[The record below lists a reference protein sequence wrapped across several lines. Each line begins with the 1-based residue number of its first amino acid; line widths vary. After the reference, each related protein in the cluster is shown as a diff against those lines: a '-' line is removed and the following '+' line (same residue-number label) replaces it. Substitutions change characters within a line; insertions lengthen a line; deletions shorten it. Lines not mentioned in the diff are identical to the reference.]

1 MNTDT
6 VITSA
11 TPRESAA
18 AVPPPAALRAL
29 RVASVLGGL
38 AQSLAG
44 AAGALLAREVGGSDA
59 VAGLPQALLVAGSAI
74 AAPALSALTRR
85 AGRRLALSA
94 GLVVALVGSLVTM
107 AGGAALRL
115 PIVLAGSL
123 LLGAGNTVVML
134 GRYAA
139 ADLVPQA
146 ARGRAMGAVLAAT
159 TVGAVAGPNLLA
171 PAGGLAAAL
180 GLGALT
186 GPYLVAAVAFAA
198 AAATIA
204 VGLRPG
210 VPSAVDDP
218 RLHGTAARRGPI
230 DARGATGLAVLTVAN
245 LVMVGVM
252 TMAPVHLLH
261 SGSSLAAIGLVISLH
276 IAGMFAP
283 SPLSGWLTDRIGAA
297 RAAAGAGAVLTIAA
311 GSAAVWAHTTV
322 GLTAAL
328 VLLGVGWNLALLSG
342 SALLTA
348 GVPAG
353 QRPRREGWGEVGMG
367 VAAAGGGMAA
377 GPVMAGGGY
386 ATLAAGGAIIAAA
399 ILPIAR
405 RRPERGAAAGH
416 ARRHDAHARRGGSGS
431 RS

>member
-11 TPRESAA
+11 TPRGSAV
-18 AVPPPAALRAL
+18 AVPPPASLRAL
-29 RVASVLGGL
+29 RAASVLGGL

-74 AAPALSALTRR
+74 AALALSALTRR

-94 GLVVALVGSLVTM
+94 GLVVALAGSLVTM

-115 PIVLAGSL
+115 PVVLAGSL

-180 GLGALT
+180 GLDALT

-210 VPSAVDDP
+210 PPPPVDDP
-218 RLHGTAARRGPI
+218 GRGTAARRGPM

-252 TMAPVHLLH
+252 TMAPVHLHH
-261 SGSSLAAIGLVISLH
+261 SGRSLAAIGLVISLH

-283 SPLSGWLTDRIGAA
+283 SPLSGRLTDRIGAA

-342 SALLTA
+342 SELLTA
-348 GVPAG
+348 GVSAG
-353 QRPRREGWGEVGMG
+353 ERPRREGWGEVGMG
-367 VAAAGGGMAA
+367 AAAAGGGMAA

-405 RRPERGAAAGH
+405 RPGRRRRTRSAA
-416 ARRHDAHARRGGSGS
+416 
-431 RS
+431 

>member
-6 VITSA
+6 VIGSGTLEG
-11 TPRESAA
+11 TAA
-18 AVPPPAALRAL
+18 AVAPSAPSLRAL
-29 RVASVLGGL
+29 QVASVLGGL

-59 VAGLPQALLVAGSAI
+59 VAGLPQALLVAGSAV
-74 AAPALSALTRR
+74 AALVLSALTRR
-85 AGRRLALSA
+85 VGRRLALA
-94 GLVVALVGSLVTM
+94 TGLAVALTGSVVAM

-115 PIVLAGSL
+115 PVVLAGCL

-139 ADLVPQA
+139 ADLVSSE

-159 TVGAVAGPNLLA
+159 TVGSVAGPNLLA
-171 PAGGLAAAL
+171 PAGGLASAL
-180 GLGALT
+180 GLGTLT

-198 AAATIA
+198 AAATIIA
-204 VGLRPG
+204 GLRPDR
-210 VPSAVDDP
+210 PLDVDD
-218 RLHGTAARRGPI
+218 LRRAELRRQPI
-230 DARGATGLAVLTVAN
+230 NARGVTGLAVLTVAN

-252 TMAPVHLLH
+252 TMAPVHLHH
-261 SGSSLAAIGLVISLH
+261 SGSGLATIGLIISLH

-283 SPLSGWLTDRIGAA
+283 SPLSGWLTDRVGPA
-297 RAAAGAGAVLTIAA
+297 RAAVAAGVVLMLAS
-311 GSAAVWAHTTV
+311 GSAAVWADVTV

-348 GVPAG
+348 DVLAG
-353 QRPRREGWGEVGMG
+353 ERPRREGWGEVGMG
-367 VAAAGGGMAA
+367 VAAAGGGVAA

-386 ATLAAGGAIIAAA
+386 AILAAVGAIIAAV

-405 RRPERGAAAGH
+405 WRTDRDDAGGR
-416 ARRHDAHARRGGSGS
+416 A
-431 RS
+431 